1 MTMVVNVTP
10 ETGLA
15 NGVLAEAGLTGKRA
29 LVTGAAR
36 GLGRAYAL
44 RLAALGADVAI
55 SDIDLDSA
63 REVGEQLTAGSV
75 AGEIENLG
83 RRALGLTVDVT
94 DPGAVKQ
101 MVTVV
106 EQELGGLDILV
117 CNAGGLA
124 GSYER
129 SSAACVSPEDL
140 HATIARNLYGTVYC
154 CQAAVQVMRKAGS
167 GKIVTVS
174 SEWALRASKGGACA
188 AYGAAKAGIID
199 YTMFLA
205 EEVGPYG
212 ITVNAIA
219 PGYIHSS
226 LMVSRIDDPAAD
238 AAKAGLIAA
247 RRWGSTEDCARVIQF
262 LVSPLSDY
270 VTGQVIVVDGG
281 MSLLDPL
288 G

>member
-1 MTMVVNVTP
+1 MAVNITP
-10 ETGLA
+10 EAGLA
-15 NGVLAEAGLTGKRA
+15 SGPLTEARLTGKRA

-75 AGEIENLG
+75 ASEIENLG
-83 RRALGLTVDVT
+83 RRALAITVDVS
-94 DPGAVKQ
+94 DPAAVRK
-101 MVTVV
+101 MVTAA
-106 EQELGGLDILV
+106 EEELGGLDILV

-129 SSAACVSPEDL
+129 SSAARVPPEDL
-140 HATIARNLYGTVYC
+140 HATLARNLYGTVYC
-154 CQAAVQVMRKAGS
+154 CQAAVQVMRKAGG

-174 SEWALRASKGGACA
+174 SEWALRASKGGVCA
-188 AYGAAKAGIID
+188 AYGAAKAGIIA

-205 EEVGPYG
+205 EEVGPDG

-226 LMVSRIDDPAAD
+226 LMVSRIEDPEAD

-247 RRWGSTEDCARVIQF
+247 RRWGSTEDCARVVQF
-262 LVSPLSDY
+262 LASPMSDY